1 MAIPTIEYK
10 TLSEQKHYQNQKLS
24 ELLLYVES
32 KSPHYK
38 NIFREHKISSEKI
51 RTLDDLKQLPFTE
64 KEDLQLHNDEF
75 FCVDKS
81 KIIDYV
87 TTSGTLGEPII
98 IGLTESDLKR
108 LEYNEYLS
116 LVCANGSS
124 EDIYQIIT
132 TLDRRFMAG
141 LAYYMGV
148 RRMGAGAIRVGSG
161 IPELQ
166 WDTIRKIKPSAL
178 ITVPS
183 FMLPLMK
190 FAKQHGIDVNA
201 SGIKKAICIGEPIRN
216 PDFSH
221 SVLAEK
227 IRSEWNVEL
236 YSTYASTEMQTAFTE
251 CTQFNGGHH
260 HPELLIVEVLDE
272 SGNQVR
278 NGESGEVVITTLG
291 VEGVPLLRYKTG
303 DVCHYFSD
311 PCKCGRH
318 SIRLGPVIGRKKQMI
333 KYKGTTLYPQAFFD
347 ILGRFDDITNYVVV
361 ASTNA
366 TGTDEIKILAA
377 SKKTDLEFEKELI
390 DHIKAKL
397 RVAPK
402 LEFTSNDKIEAIQ
415 NKNSL
420 GRKVARFIDER

>member
-1 MAIPTIEYK
+1 MSLPGQREI
-10 TLSEQKHYQNQKLS
+10 QNQKLS
-24 ELLLYVES
+24 ELLAYVDA

-38 NIFREHKISSEKI
+38 ALFLKEKI
-51 RTLDDLKQLPFTE
+51 TPGKIKGVDDLRHLPFTE
-64 KEDLQLHNDEF
+64 KEDLQLHNDDF

-81 KIIDYV
+81 KVIDYV
-87 TTSGTLGEPII
+87 TTSGTLGEPIV
-98 IGLTESDLKR
+98 IGLTENDLKR

-116 LVCANGSS
+116 LVCANGSP

-166 WDTIRKIKPSAL
+166 WDTIRKIKPTAL

-183 FMLPLMK
+183 FMLPLIR
-190 FAKQHGIDVNA
+190 FAKQHGIDVNT

-216 PDFSH
+216 PDFSY

-227 IRSEWNVEL
+227 ILSEWNVEL

-251 CTQFNGGHH
+251 CAAFNGGHH
-260 HPELLIVEVLDE
+260 HPELLVVEVLDE
-272 SGNQVR
+272 SGNQVQH
-278 NGESGEVVITTLG
+278 GEAGEVVVTTLG
-291 VEGVPLLRYKTG
+291 VEGVPLVRYKTG

-311 PCKCGRH
+311 PCKCGRKT
-318 SIRLGPVIGRKKQMI
+318 IRLGPVIGRKKQMI

-347 ILGRFDDITNYVVV
+347 ILGRFDDISNYVVV
-361 ASTNA
+361 ASTN
-366 TGTDEIKILAA
+366 TMGTDEIKILAA
-377 SKKTDLEFEKELI
+377 SKKTDAEFEKELV

-402 LEFTSNDKIEAIQ
+402 LEFSTNEKIEALQ
-415 NKNSL
+415 NKNSM
-420 GRKVARFIDER
+420 GRKVARFIDERKG